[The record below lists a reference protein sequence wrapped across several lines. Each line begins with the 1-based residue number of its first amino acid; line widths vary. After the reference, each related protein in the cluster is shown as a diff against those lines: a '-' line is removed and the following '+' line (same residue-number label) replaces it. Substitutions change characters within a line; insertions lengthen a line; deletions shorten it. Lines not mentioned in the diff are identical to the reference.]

1 MRGISTKPGPSGIC
15 QHDSVLCLLK
25 CKLSLPQKEKAQK
38 KMGFLTEVE
47 EDTNSLREL
56 KAAHA
61 ETIQEL
67 QKTRK
72 ILNMESNICKD
83 YKVES
88 FNCMST
94 HYSVYMFQTGTVF
107 YR

>member
-1 MRGISTKPGPSGIC
+1 M
-15 QHDSVLCLLK
+15 D
-25 CKLSLPQKEKAQK
+25 
-38 KMGFLTEVE
+38 FLTEVE
-47 EDTNSLREL
+47 EGADSMLKL

-72 ILNMESNICKD
+72 ILSMESRISKD

-88 FNCMST
+88 SARTCT
-94 HYSVYMFQTGTVF
+94 HCPVSSPIRADVSG
-107 YR
+107 